1 MKGSHND
8 MVKEY
13 LGVVVDYS
21 RDSLIPEQLCGGLID
36 KYGEDEYNS

>member
-13 LGVVVDYS
+13 LGVVIDYS
-21 RDSLIPEQLCGGLID
+21 RDPLIPEQL
-36 KYGEDEYNS
+36 